1 MRKMKS
7 SSYHAPS
14 HIVEGVCL
22 DGDYDELLREAVRVA
37 LRIDVD
43 PTNDDWDDL
52 YDRIGQLIG
61 AYIDSPEGKGENPLY
76 LMSRLA
82 ACVSDVIPVAIRRAC
97 LGLDVTHGKKIFRS
111 GDDSQNVEKANENG
125 APTSTTSSQST
136 AGKIERSK
144 KIKRRKNHG
153 SHRLHRRP

>member
-1 MRKMKS
+1 MSKMKF
-7 SSYHAPS
+7 SSYHAQS
-14 HIVEGVCL
+14 RIVEGVCL
-22 DGDYDELLREAVRVA
+22 DGDDDELLREAVRVA
-37 LRIDVD
+37 LRMDVD

-52 YDRIGQLIG
+52 YGRIGRLIG
-61 AYIDSPEGKGENPLY
+61 AYIESPEGKGVDTCI
-76 LMSRLA
+76 LMKRLA
-82 ACVSDVIPVAIRRAC
+82 AFVSDVIPVAIRRAC
-97 LGLDVTHGKKIFRS
+97 LGLDVTHGKKIL
-111 GDDSQNVEKANENG
+111 GDDSQNVEKANETG